1 MKKFFK
7 STRWLL
13 IIAVAIIVIDQI
25 TKYFVRRYIP
35 FGGQWAPWDW
45 MLPYARLLHISNT
58 GAAFGLFKDANVIL
72 MILAV
77 VVSAAILWYY
87 PRVPEDQKVVRFAL
101 SLQLA
106 GALGNLIDRIA
117 FGHVTDFISVGN
129 FAIFNVADSSIT
141 VGVLILLL
149 AVWWQDRKEKQ
160 EKTAVEPQIPEK
172 EAGSEH

>member
-1 MKKFFK
+1 MKKYIK

-13 IIAVAIIVIDQI
+13 IITAAIIVIDQI
-25 TKYFVRRYIP
+25 TKFFVREYIP
-35 FGGQWAPWDW
+35 FGTQWAPWDW
-45 MLPYARLLHISNT
+45 LLPYARLLHISNT
-58 GAAFGLFKDANVIL
+58 GAAFGLFKNANVVL

-87 PRVPEDQKVVRFAL
+87 PRVPEDQKIIRLAL

-106 GALGNLIDRIA
+106 GALGNLIDRIF
-117 FGHVTDFISVGN
+117 FGYVTDFISVGK

-141 VGVLILLL
+141 VGVLVLLA

-160 EKTAVEPQIPEK
+160 NATVDETQASTK
-172 EAGSEH
+172 EIGSEN